1 MPAFRFLRSHHGATA
16 ADAAVDAAFNVAA
29 SEAAQSSTTSSSA
42 AALISSRS
50 YEPEQL
56 ISVPLPLLILST
68 TPLFLIAYIS
78 WRHKLELAS
87 PVVVSTF
94 RTFIQLSI
102 LGFILDPIFAWG
114 IDYWLIVIAYVLFMV
129 TLASREAANRT
140 KYVFKGMGPTIL
152 GVLLINVSV
161 VGMWAFGIIIKPT
174 PIFNPQYVIPIVGM
188 LLGNSINGVALSL
201 NSILTSLVESQR
213 EVELYLSFGATGFEA
228 SASQVRKAIRAG
240 TTPVINSMAVIGLIS
255 IPGMMTGQI
264 LGGAPVIDAARY
276 QMLIM
281 YLIATCVFG
290 STLML
295 LYVAVSVG
303 FDKTHMLRTDRIQK
317 RTKGASLFDCISE
330 TWRMVFCCCCDQ
342 AMETDGTTLG
352 KKKPAAFTEAGQE
365 TEALTS
371 QHKPMSR
378 SSSTHSYR
386 SMENSLEILT
396 IHHSHSAEPDSN
408 ANHHGHDHQHNH
420 SFAEGDGSS
429 HALKLKGIKRS
440 VPIDERNQGA
450 DAPRRVLFSDLN
462 LTLANGE
469 IAAVKG
475 PSGAGKSQLLRV
487 IAGLSP
493 AEEGELGLG
502 STGIDRR
509 PGTDWTQ
516 WRREVRYVTQF
527 KVDIPGT
534 PHDFAK
540 EVASFKSHRAKRDA
554 PMLEEMLAI
563 AGDFLEQW
571 ELSRTSLDK
580 EWTFLSGGESQRVI
594 LALAM
599 ASRPSVILLDESTS
613 ALDMETKLQ
622 VERSV
627 KNFAWKADVGVLL
640 VTHDKDQLD
649 RFGEH

>member
-1 MPAFRFLRSHHGATA
+1 M
-16 ADAAVDAAFNVAA
+16 
-29 SEAAQSSTTSSSA
+29 
-42 AALISSRS
+42 
-50 YEPEQL
+50 
-56 ISVPLPLLILST
+56 
-68 TPLFLIAYIS
+68 
-78 WRHKLELAS
+78 
-87 PVVVSTF
+87 
-94 RTFIQLSI
+94 
-102 LGFILDPIFAWG
+102 
-114 IDYWLIVIAYVLFMV
+114 
-129 TLASREAANRT
+129 

-152 GVLLINVSV
+152 GALLINVSV
-161 VGMWAFGIIIKPT
+161 VGIWAFGLIIKPT

-228 SASQVRKAIRAG
+228 CASQVRKAIRAG
-240 TTPVINSMAVIGLIS
+240 TTPVINGMAVIGLVS

-264 LGGAPVIDAARY
+264 LGGAPVVDAARY

-303 FDKTHMLRTDRIQK
+303 FDETHMLRTDRIQK

-330 TWRMVFCCCCDQ
+330 TWRMLFCCCCDQ
-342 AMETDGTTLG
+342 AIENDGTTLG
-352 KKKPAAFTEAGQE
+352 KKKPAALTEAGE
-365 TEALTS
+365 EIEALTG
-371 QHKPMSR
+371 QHKAMSR

-396 IHHSHSAEPDSN
+396 IHHSHSAEPDGN
-408 ANHHGHDHQHNH
+408 ADHHGHNHQHNH
-420 SFAEGDGSS
+420 SFAEGDGRS

-440 VPIDERNQGA
+440 VPIDERNQGP
-450 DAPRRVLFSDLN
+450 DVPRRLLFSDLN

-469 IAAVKG
+469 IATVRG
-475 PSGAGKSQLLRV
+475 PSGSGKSQLLRV

-493 AEEGELGLG
+493 AEEGELDLG
-502 STGIDRR
+502 STDIDRR

-534 PHDFAK
+534 PHDFANF
-540 EVASFKSHRAKRDA
+540 VASFKSHRSLRDA
-554 PMLEEMLAI
+554 PTAEEMLTI
-563 AGDFLEQW
+563 AADFLEQW

-627 KNFAWKADVGVLL
+627 KDFAWKSDVGVLL
-640 VTHDKDQLD
+640 VTHDNDQLD

>member
-1 MPAFRFLRSHHGATA
+1 MPDFRFLRSNGVNA
-16 ADAAVDAAFNVAA
+16 ADH
-29 SEAAQSSTTSSSA
+29 SSTSSA
-42 AALISSRS
+42 VAVISSRN

-68 TPLFLIAYIS
+68 APLFLIAYIS
-78 WRHKLELAS
+78 WRHNLELAS
-87 PVVVSTF
+87 PVVVSTT
-94 RTFIQLSI
+94 RTFVQLSI
-102 LGFILDPIFAWG
+102 LSFILDPIFAWG
-114 IDYWLIVIAYVLFMV
+114 IDCSLIVIAYVLFMV
-129 TLASREAANRT
+129 TLASREAANRM

-152 GVLLINVSV
+152 GALLINVSV
-161 VGMWAFGIIIKPT
+161 VGIWAFGLIIKPT
-174 PIFNPQYVIPIVGM
+174 PIFNPQYIIPIVGM

-228 SASQVRKAIRAG
+228 CASQVRKAIRAG
-240 TTPVINSMAVIGLIS
+240 TTPVINGMAVIGLVS

-264 LGGAPVIDAARY
+264 LGGAPVVDAARY

-303 FDKTHMLRTDRIQK
+303 FDETHMLRTDRIQK

-330 TWRMVFCCCCDQ
+330 TWRMLFCCCCDQ
-342 AMETDGTTLG
+342 AIEYDGTTLG
-352 KKKPAAFTEAGQE
+352 KKKPAALTEAGE
-365 TEALTS
+365 EIEALTG

-386 SMENSLEILT
+386 SMENCLEILT
-396 IHHSHSAEPDSN
+396 IHHSHSSKADGSVD
-408 ANHHGHDHQHNH
+408 HHGHDHQHKH
-420 SFAEGDGSS
+420 SFAEGDGNS

-440 VPIDERNQGA
+440 VPIDERNQGP
-450 DAPRRVLFSDLN
+450 DVPRRLLFSELN
-462 LTLANGE
+462 LTLQNGE
-469 IAAVKG
+469 IAAVRG

-540 EVASFKSHRAKRDA
+540 EVASFKSRRSLRDA
-554 PMLEEMLAI
+554 PTAEEMLTT

-594 LALAM
+594 LSLAM

-627 KNFAWKADVGVLL
+627 KDFAWKSDVGVLL
-640 VTHDKDQLD
+640 VTHDNDQLD

>member
-1 MPAFRFLRSHHGATA
+1 MPVFRFLRSRHGATVA
-16 ADAAVDAAFNVAA
+16 AGADAAAAAH
-29 SEAAQSSTTSSSA
+29 SSTSASA
-42 AALISSRS
+42 AAAFSSRT
-50 YEPEQL
+50 YKPEQL

-68 TPLFLIAYIS
+68 TPLFLIAYVS

-87 PVVVSTF
+87 PVVVSAI
-94 RTFIQLSI
+94 RTFVQLSI
-102 LGFILDPIFAWG
+102 LGFILDPIFAWENCF
-114 IDYWLIVIAYVLFMV
+114 IVIAYVLFMV
-129 TLASREAANRT
+129 TLASREAANRM
-140 KYVFKGMGPTIL
+140 KYVFKGMHLTIL
-152 GVLLINVSV
+152 GALFINVSA
-161 VGMWAFGIIIKPT
+161 VGFWAFGVIIKPT

-213 EVELYLSFGATGFEA
+213 EIELYLSFGATGFEA
-228 SASQVRKAIRAG
+228 SVSQVRKAILAG
-240 TTPVINSMAVIGLIS
+240 TTPVINGMAVIGLIS

-264 LGGAPVIDAARY
+264 LGGSPVIDAARY

-290 STLML
+290 TTLVL
-295 LYVAVSVG
+295 LYVAVSLG
-303 FDKTHMLRTDRIQK
+303 FDETHMLRNDRIQK
-317 RTKGASLFDCISE
+317 QRKGASLFDCISE
-330 TWRMVFCCCCDQ
+330 TGRMLFCCCCDQ
-342 AMETDGTTLG
+342 AVENDGSTLG
-352 KKKPAAFTEAGQE
+352 KKKPSALSEVGQE

-371 QHKPMSR
+371 QHTPISR
-378 SSSTHSYR
+378 SNSTHSYR
-386 SMENSLEILT
+386 SMENSLEIFT
-396 IHHSHSAEPDSN
+396 IHHSHSAEPDGTSQ
-408 ANHHGHDHQHNH
+408 HGHDHQHNH
-420 SFAEGDGSS
+420 SFAEGNGSS
-429 HALKLKGIKRS
+429 HALMLRGIKRS
-440 VPIDERNQGA
+440 VPIEERNQGA
-450 DAPRRVLFSDLN
+450 DSPRRVLFSDLK

-487 IAGLSP
+487 IAGLD
-493 AEEGELGLG
+493 AADEGELSLG

-534 PHDFAK
+534 PQDFAK
-540 EVASFKSHRAKRDA
+540 EVASFKSHRSMQNA
-554 PMLEEMLAI
+554 PTVEEMLVR

-594 LALAM
+594 LSLAM

-622 VERSV
+622 VERSI
-627 KNFAWKADVGVLL
+627 KDFAWKSDVGVLL
-640 VTHDKDQLD
+640 VTHDKDQID

>member
-1 MPAFRFLRSHHGATA
+1 MPDFRFLRSHGATTVADAAAA
-16 ADAAVDAAFNVAA
+16 ADAH
-29 SEAAQSSTTSSSA
+29 SSTSSA
-42 AALISSRS
+42 VAVISSRN

-68 TPLFLIAYIS
+68 VPLFLIAYIS

-87 PVVVSTF
+87 PVVVSTI
-94 RTFIQLSI
+94 RTFVQLSI
-102 LGFILDPIFAWG
+102 LGLILNPIFAWG
-114 IDYWLIVIAYVLFMV
+114 IDHSLIVLAYVLFMV

-140 KYVFKGMGPTIL
+140 KYVFKGMGTTIL
-152 GVLLINVSV
+152 GALLINVAV
-161 VGMWAFGIIIKPT
+161 VGIWAFGIIIKPT

-228 SASQVRKAIRAG
+228 CASQVRKAIRAG
-240 TTPVINSMAVIGLIS
+240 TTPVINGMAVIGLIS

-264 LGGAPVIDAARY
+264 LGGAPVVDAARY

-330 TWRMVFCCCCDQ
+330 TWRMLFCCCCDQ
-342 AMETDGTTLG
+342 AIENDGTTLG
-352 KKKPAAFTEAGQE
+352 NKKPAALTDAGQE

-371 QHKPMSR
+371 QHGKPMSR
-378 SSSTHSYR
+378 SSSAHSYR

-396 IHHSHSAEPDSN
+396 IHHSHSAEPDGN
-408 ANHHGHDHQHNH
+408 ADHHGHNHQHNH
-420 SFAEGDGSS
+420 SFAEGDGRS

-440 VPIDERNQGA
+440 VPIDERHQGT
-450 DAPRRVLFSDLN
+450 DAPRRVLFCDLN
-462 LTLANGE
+462 LTLQNGE
-469 IAAVKG
+469 IAAVRG

-534 PHDFAK
+534 PSDFAK
-540 EVASFKSHRAKRDA
+540 EVASYKSHRSLRYA
-554 PMLEEMLAI
+554 PTVEEMLTT

-622 VERSV
+622 VEQSV
-627 KNFAWKADVGVLL
+627 KNFAWKSDVGVLL
-640 VTHDKDQLD
+640 VTHDNDQLD